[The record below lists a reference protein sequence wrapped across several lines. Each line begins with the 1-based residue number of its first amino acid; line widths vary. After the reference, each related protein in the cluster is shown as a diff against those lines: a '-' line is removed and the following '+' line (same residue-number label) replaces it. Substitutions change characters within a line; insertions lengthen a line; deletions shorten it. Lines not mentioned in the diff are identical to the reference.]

1 VCKTASEH
9 VREQVVT
16 RPADIGYGWDQVSVV
31 WVKRRWECRVASCPR
46 GTFTESLPA
55 VLPRCRVTE
64 RLRDHAGR
72 LVAEGGRTV
81 AQAARECG
89 LSWPVTH
96 QAFAASADPLLE
108 QPAAPVAH
116 LGIDEHR
123 RGRSRWRADEET
135 GEYVLLA
142 DRWHTCFFDLSGD
155 QGLLGQVEGRTA
167 DDAAYWL
174 AQAPPAWRDA
184 VQVVA
189 IDMCSI
195 YASAVR
201 RALPHAQLVV
211 DLFHVVQLAVKMTGD
226 VRRRAVREKYGRRGR
241 SGDAEYGVKGLLVR
255 NLERL
260 RPEQFATVLD
270 TLSTDRHGQEIAAAW
285 IGKEK
290 LRDVLNLRARITGST
305 PCERDVRGRLA
316 CFYDWCAQNDDVPE
330 LLTLARTISKWEDQI
345 VAAVL
350 TGVTNARSEALNRL
364 AKLEARMAYSFRNPA
379 NQRRRVQIA
388 CTRTGRRSRAVTPSG
403 SPNRRCSP
411 IRG

>member
-1 VCKTASEH
+1 M
-9 VREQVVT
+9 
-16 RPADIGYGWDQVSVV
+16 
-31 WVKRRWECRVASCPR
+31 
-46 GTFTESLPA
+46 
-55 VLPRCRVTE
+55 TE
-64 RLRDHAGR
+64 RLRDHTGQ
-72 LVAEGGRTV
+72 LVAGGGRTV

-89 LSWPVTH
+89 LSWPVAH
-96 QAFAASADPLLE
+96 QAFARTADPLLD
-108 QPAAPVAH
+108 QPPAPVAH

-123 RGRSRWRADEET
+123 RGRPRWRADAET

-174 AQAPPAWRDA
+174 AQAPAAWRDA
-184 VQVVA
+184 IQVVA

-201 RALPHAQLVV
+201 RALPRAQLVV

-241 SGDAEYGVKGLLVR
+241 SGDPEYGLKGLLVR
-255 NLERL
+255 NLEHL
-260 RPEQFATVLD
+260 RPDQFAKVID
-270 TLSTDRHGQEIAAAW
+270 TLSADRHGQEIAAAW

-290 LRDVLNLRARITGST
+290 LRDALNLRARITRST

-316 CFYDWCAQNDDVPE
+316 SFYDWCAQNDDIAE
-330 LLTLARTISKWEDQI
+330 LLTLARTISKWEDEI

-379 NQRRRVQIA
+379 NQRRRVRIA
-388 CTRTGRRSRAVTPSG
+388 CTRAARRSRAITPRRSRQVTG
-403 SPNRRCSP
+403 RKPNP
-411 IRG
+411 G